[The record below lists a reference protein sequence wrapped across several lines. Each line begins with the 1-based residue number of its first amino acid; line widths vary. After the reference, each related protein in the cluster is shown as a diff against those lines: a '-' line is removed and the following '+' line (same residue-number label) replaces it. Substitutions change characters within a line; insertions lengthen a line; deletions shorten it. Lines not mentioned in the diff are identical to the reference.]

1 MTRVRSVVRRAAH
14 AFGRRK
20 DEAATTNDTGP
31 SRGSTRGTGPDR
43 TTDNPSARETGPD
56 ETSDSQVSREA
67 RPDAATTDDASA
79 REAGA
84 HRATDSRTAEKAPP
98 RKATDTQTTQ
108 EAPPD
113 SREDREDR
121 ETRARSA
128 VDSRVAAN
136 ALRERM
142 EDLGHGVR
150 SVRPLDAVR
159 REARRVVEAVRAA
172 WREPGRERDLV
183 VQSLKAAAAAV
194 IAWLVGGVWM
204 GDPLALMAP
213 WVALVLV
220 QATVYSSLVQGARQ
234 FGAICVG
241 TVLASATLAL
251 TGDTTGALALSVPV
265 LMLLSN
271 WPRFGDQGI
280 YAATTA
286 LFTLTSGM
294 AGLAGV
300 GHRVG
305 QAALGAVIGVAVNA
319 LVLPPIH
326 LRDVRE
332 NLATLA
338 RESGDVLRSIAA
350 DLHEGDWDAQTA
362 AGWLNASARL
372 EHHLEALRSARRWSQ
387 ESLRLTY
394 GPLRALHRVPHMPLP
409 PPDEDERLSRVT
421 GHVTALTRALAVAV
435 DGNRTP
441 APPEGAALRS
451 YADLLDMLGEVCNTE
466 ADRLLNGSADPRPD
480 DDREER
486 MRELHRY
493 LQERLREHAGL
504 GAEHTAVLGTLL
516 LQAEN
521 LWVEI
526 LPEHEER

>member
-1 MTRVRSVVRRAAH
+1 MTRVTSAVRRAAR

-20 DEAATTNDTGP
+20 DEAAAANDTRP
-31 SRGSTRGTGPDR
+31 TGQP
-43 TTDNPSARETGPD
+43 ARETRPD
-56 ETSDSQVSREA
+56 EATDPPTAGGTAPDEAPDDRAARQTGHGRE
-67 RPDAATTDDASA
+67 
-79 REAGA
+79 
-84 HRATDSRTAEKAPP
+84 TDSRAAQETAPGQATDNAPTRKTQP
-98 RKATDTQTTQ
+98 RKPTDSQTAQ
-108 EAPPD
+108 
-113 SREDREDR
+113 
-121 ETRARSA
+121 ETRPGTAA
-128 VDSRVAAN
+128 DSPSDRGGRVMNSRAAAD

-142 EDLGHGVR
+142 EDLGQGVR
-150 SVRPLDAVR
+150 GTRPLDAAR
-159 REARRVVEAVRAA
+159 REARRAVEAVRAA

-241 TVLASATLAL
+241 SVLASATLAL

-294 AGLAGV
+294 VSMSGV

-338 RESGDVLRSIAA
+338 RESGGVLRSVA
-350 DLHEGDWDAQTA
+350 DDLRHGDWDAQTA
-362 AGWLNASARL
+362 AGWLTASAQLDRRL
-372 EHHLEALRSARRWSQ
+372 DALRSARRWSQ

-409 PPDEDERLSRVT
+409 PPDEDERLGRVT
-421 GHVTALTRALAVAV
+421 GHVTTLTRALAVAV
-435 DGNRTP
+435 DDNRTP
-441 APPEGAALRS
+441 APPEGPALRS
-451 YADLLDMLGEVCNTE
+451 YADLLELIGHACDTE
-466 ADRLLNGSADPRPD
+466 ADRLLNGSVDPCRD
-480 DDREER
+480 DEREER
-486 MRELHRY
+486 MRELHQY

-504 GAEHTAVLGTLL
+504 GAAHTAVLGTLL

-521 LWVEI
+521 LWAEI
-526 LPEHEER
+526 LPGNEER

>member
-1 MTRVRSVVRRAAH
+1 M
-14 AFGRRK
+14 
-20 DEAATTNDTGP
+20 
-31 SRGSTRGTGPDR
+31 
-43 TTDNPSARETGPD
+43 
-56 ETSDSQVSREA
+56 
-67 RPDAATTDDASA
+67 
-79 REAGA
+79 
-84 HRATDSRTAEKAPP
+84 
-98 RKATDTQTTQ
+98 
-108 EAPPD
+108 
-113 SREDREDR
+113 
-121 ETRARSA
+121 
-128 VDSRVAAN
+128 
-136 ALRERM
+136 
-142 EDLGHGVR
+142 
-150 SVRPLDAVR
+150 
-159 REARRVVEAVRAA
+159 EAVRAA
-172 WREPGRERDLV
+172 WRGPGRERDLV

-241 TVLASATLAL
+241 SVLASATLAL
-251 TGDTTGALALSVPV
+251 TGDTTGALALSIPV

-286 LFTLTSGM
+286 LFTLTSGAVGM
-294 AGLAGV
+294 SGV
-300 GHRVG
+300 GHRIG

-338 RESGDVLRSIAA
+338 RESGDVLRRIAD
-350 DLHEGDWDAQTA
+350 DLRHGDWDAQTA
-362 AGWLNASARL
+362 AGWLNASAQLERRL
-372 EHHLEALRSARRWSQ
+372 DALRSARRWSQ

-394 GPLRALHRVPHMPLP
+394 APLRALHRVPHMPLP
-409 PPDEDERLSRVT
+409 PPDEDERLGRVT
-421 GHVTALTRALAVAV
+421 GHVTALTRALAVTV
-435 DGNRTP
+435 DDRRTP
-441 APPEGAALRS
+441 APPEGRTLRS
-451 YADLLDMLGEVCNTE
+451 YAELLELIGDVCDAE
-466 ADRLLNGSADPRPD
+466 ADRLFDGSVDSRRGD
-480 DDREER
+480 EREER

-493 LQERLREHAGL
+493 LQDRLREHAGL

-521 LWVEI
+521 LWAEVV
-526 LPEHEER
+526 PGHESQ

>member
-1 MTRVRSVVRRAAH
+1 M
-14 AFGRRK
+14 G
-20 DEAATTNDTGP
+20 
-31 SRGSTRGTGPDR
+31 
-43 TTDNPSARETGPD
+43 
-56 ETSDSQVSREA
+56 
-67 RPDAATTDDASA
+67 
-79 REAGA
+79 
-84 HRATDSRTAEKAPP
+84 
-98 RKATDTQTTQ
+98 
-108 EAPPD
+108 
-113 SREDREDR
+113 
-121 ETRARSA
+121 
-128 VDSRVAAN
+128 
-136 ALRERM
+136 
-142 EDLGHGVR
+142 DLGQGVLAT
-150 SVRPLDAVR
+150 RPLDAVR
-159 REARRVVEAVRAA
+159 REARRAVEAVRAA
-172 WREPGRERDLV
+172 WRGPGRERDLV

-241 TVLASATLAL
+241 SVLASATLAL

-286 LFTLTSGM
+286 LFTLTSGAVGM
-294 AGLAGV
+294 SGV
-300 GHRVG
+300 GHRIG

-338 RESGDVLRSIAA
+338 RESGEVLRSVSD
-350 DLHEGDWDAQTA
+350 DLRHGDWDAQTA
-362 AGWLNASARL
+362 AGWLNASAQLERRL
-372 EHHLEALRSARRWSQ
+372 DALRSARRWSQ
-387 ESLRLTY
+387 ESLRVTY

-409 PPDEDERLSRVT
+409 PPDEDERLGRVT
-421 GHVTALTRALAVAV
+421 GHVTTLTRALAVTV
-435 DGNRTP
+435 DDSRTP
-441 APPEGAALRS
+441 APPESRTLRS
-451 YADLLDMLGEVCNTE
+451 YAEMLELIGDACDAE
-466 ADRLLNGSADPRPD
+466 ADRLLDGRVDLRRSDE
-480 DDREER
+480 REAR

-493 LQERLREHAGL
+493 LQEGLREHAGL

-521 LWVEI
+521 LWAEI
-526 LPEHEER
+526 LPEHESQ

>member
-1 MTRVRSVVRRAAH
+1 
-14 AFGRRK
+14 
-20 DEAATTNDTGP
+20 
-31 SRGSTRGTGPDR
+31 
-43 TTDNPSARETGPD
+43 
-56 ETSDSQVSREA
+56 
-67 RPDAATTDDASA
+67 
-79 REAGA
+79 
-84 HRATDSRTAEKAPP
+84 
-98 RKATDTQTTQ
+98 
-108 EAPPD
+108 
-113 SREDREDR
+113 
-121 ETRARSA
+121 
-128 VDSRVAAN
+128 
-136 ALRERM
+136 M
-142 EDLGHGVR
+142 EDLGQGVR

-172 WREPGRERDLV
+172 WRGPGRERDLV

-294 AGLAGV
+294 AGLDGV

-338 RESGDVLRSIAA
+338 RESGDVLRRVAA

-372 EHHLEALRSARRWSQ
+372 EHHLDALRSARRWSQ

-451 YADLLDMLGEVCNTE
+451 YADLLDMIGEVCNAE
-466 ADRLLNGSADPRPD
+466 GDRLLNGSVDSRPD

-521 LWVEI
+521 LWAEILPEHDEI

>member
-1 MTRVRSVVRRAAH
+1 M
-14 AFGRRK
+14 
-20 DEAATTNDTGP
+20 
-31 SRGSTRGTGPDR
+31 
-43 TTDNPSARETGPD
+43 
-56 ETSDSQVSREA
+56 
-67 RPDAATTDDASA
+67 
-79 REAGA
+79 
-84 HRATDSRTAEKAPP
+84 
-98 RKATDTQTTQ
+98 
-108 EAPPD
+108 
-113 SREDREDR
+113 
-121 ETRARSA
+121 
-128 VDSRVAAN
+128 DSRVAAD

-142 EDLGHGVR
+142 GGLGQEVR
-150 SVRPLDAVR
+150 ATRPLDAVR
-159 REARRVVEAVRAA
+159 REGRRVVEAVRAA
-172 WREPGRERDLV
+172 WRGPGRERDLI

-241 TVLASATLAL
+241 SVLASATLAL

-271 WPRFGDQGI
+271 WSRFGDQGI

-294 AGLAGV
+294 VSMSGV

-319 LVLPPIH
+319 LVFPPIH

-338 RESGDVLRSIAA
+338 RESGEVLRAVAA

-372 EHHLEALRSARRWSQ
+372 EHRLDALCSARRWSQ

-394 GPLRALHRVPHMPLP
+394 GPLRTLHRVPHTPLP
-409 PPDEDERLSRVT
+409 PPDEDERLGRVT
-421 GHVTALTRALAVAV
+421 GHVTALTRALSVAV
-435 DGNRTP
+435 DDRRTP
-441 APPEGAALRS
+441 APPEGEALRS
-451 YADLLDMLGEVCNTE
+451 YADLLDLIGDACDTE
-466 ADRLLNGSADPRPD
+466 ADRLLNGGVDPRRCD
-480 DDREER
+480 EREQR

-493 LQERLREHAGL
+493 LQDRLREHAGL

-516 LQAEN
+516 LQAES
-521 LWVEI
+521 LWAEI
-526 LPEHEER
+526 LPEHGER

>member
-1 MTRVRSVVRRAAH
+1 
-14 AFGRRK
+14 
-20 DEAATTNDTGP
+20 
-31 SRGSTRGTGPDR
+31 
-43 TTDNPSARETGPD
+43 
-56 ETSDSQVSREA
+56 
-67 RPDAATTDDASA
+67 
-79 REAGA
+79 
-84 HRATDSRTAEKAPP
+84 
-98 RKATDTQTTQ
+98 
-108 EAPPD
+108 
-113 SREDREDR
+113 
-121 ETRARSA
+121 
-128 VDSRVAAN
+128 
-136 ALRERM
+136 M
-142 EDLGHGVR
+142 EGLGQGVR
-150 SVRPLDAVR
+150 SMRPLDAVR
-159 REARRVVEAVRAA
+159 REARTAGDAVRAA
-172 WREPGRERDLV
+172 WRRPGRERDLV

-241 TVLASATLAL
+241 TVLASAALAL

-294 AGLAGV
+294 AGLDGV

-305 QAALGAVIGVAVNA
+305 QAALGAVIGVVVNA
-319 LVLPPIH
+319 LVFPPIH

-338 RESGDVLRSIAA
+338 RESGDILRSVAA
-350 DLHEGDWDAQTA
+350 DLREGDWDAQTA
-362 AGWLNASARL
+362 ADWLNASGRL
-372 EHHLEALRSARRWSQ
+372 DHRLQALRSARRWSQ

-394 GPLRALHRVPHMPLP
+394 GPLRALHRVPHMPVP
-409 PPDEDERLSRVT
+409 PPTEDERLGRVT
-421 GHVTALTRALAVAV
+421 GQVATLTRALAVAV
-435 DGNRTP
+435 DDNRTP
-441 APPEGAALRS
+441 APPEGPALHS
-451 YADLLDMLGEVCNTE
+451 YADLLDLIGEACHTE
-466 ADRLLNGSADPRPD
+466 ADRLLAGGVGPCRD
-480 DDREER
+480 DEKDKS
-486 MRELHRY
+486 MRELHRQ
-493 LQERLREHAGL
+493 LQEWLRDHAGQ

-521 LWVEI
+521 LWAEI

>member
-1 MTRVRSVVRRAAH
+1 
-14 AFGRRK
+14 
-20 DEAATTNDTGP
+20 
-31 SRGSTRGTGPDR
+31 
-43 TTDNPSARETGPD
+43 
-56 ETSDSQVSREA
+56 
-67 RPDAATTDDASA
+67 
-79 REAGA
+79 
-84 HRATDSRTAEKAPP
+84 
-98 RKATDTQTTQ
+98 
-108 EAPPD
+108 
-113 SREDREDR
+113 
-121 ETRARSA
+121 
-128 VDSRVAAN
+128 
-136 ALRERM
+136 M
-142 EDLGHGVR
+142 EDLGQEVR
-150 SVRPLDAVR
+150 SARPLDAVR
-159 REARRVVEAVRAA
+159 REARRAVEAVRAA
-172 WREPGRERDLV
+172 WRGPGRERDLV

-294 AGLAGV
+294 AGLEGV

-332 NLATLA
+332 NLAALA
-338 RESGDVLRSIAA
+338 RESGDVLRSVAA
-350 DLHEGDWDAQTA
+350 DLHAGDWDAQTA

-372 EHHLEALRSARRWSQ
+372 ERRLDALRSARRWSQ

-409 PPDEDERLSRVT
+409 PPDEDERLGRVT

-441 APPEGAALRS
+441 APPEGKALRS
-451 YADLLDMLGEVCNTE
+451 YADLLDMIGEVCDAE
-466 ADRLLNGSADPRPD
+466 ADRLLNGIVDPRPD
-480 DDREER
+480 DEREER

-493 LQERLREHAGL
+493 LQDRLREHAGL

-521 LWVEI
+521 LWAEI

>member
-1 MTRVRSVVRRAAH
+1 
-14 AFGRRK
+14 
-20 DEAATTNDTGP
+20 
-31 SRGSTRGTGPDR
+31 
-43 TTDNPSARETGPD
+43 
-56 ETSDSQVSREA
+56 
-67 RPDAATTDDASA
+67 
-79 REAGA
+79 
-84 HRATDSRTAEKAPP
+84 
-98 RKATDTQTTQ
+98 
-108 EAPPD
+108 
-113 SREDREDR
+113 
-121 ETRARSA
+121 
-128 VDSRVAAN
+128 
-136 ALRERM
+136 M
-142 EDLGHGVR
+142 EDLGQGVR
-150 SVRPLDAVR
+150 SMRPLDAVR
-159 REARRVVEAVRAA
+159 REARTAVDAMRAA
-172 WREPGRERDLV
+172 WRRPGRERDLV

-234 FGAICVG
+234 FGAVCVG
-241 TVLASATLAL
+241 TVLASAALAL
-251 TGDTTGALALSVPV
+251 TGDTTGALALSIPV

-294 AGLAGV
+294 AGLDGV

-319 LVLPPIH
+319 IVLPPIH

-338 RESGDVLRSIAA
+338 RQSGDVLRSVAA
-350 DLHEGDWDAQTA
+350 DLYDGDWDAQTA

-372 EHHLEALRSARRWSQ
+372 EHHLDALRQARRWSQ

-409 PPDEDERLSRVT
+409 PPDEDERLGRVT
-421 GHVTALTRALAVAV
+421 GHVSALTRALAVAV
-435 DGNRTP
+435 DDNRTP

-451 YADLLDMLGEVCNTE
+451 YADLLDLLGGVCNAE
-466 ADRLLNGSADPRPD
+466 ADRLLNGSVDPRPD
-480 DDREER
+480 DQREER

-493 LQERLREHAGL
+493 LQDRLREHAGL

-521 LWVEI
+521 LWAEI
-526 LPEHEER
+526 LPGHEER

>member
-1 MTRVRSVVRRAAH
+1 MGDLGQGV
-14 AFGRRK
+14 
-20 DEAATTNDTGP
+20 
-31 SRGSTRGTGPDR
+31 
-43 TTDNPSARETGPD
+43 
-56 ETSDSQVSREA
+56 
-67 RPDAATTDDASA
+67 
-79 REAGA
+79 
-84 HRATDSRTAEKAPP
+84 RAT
-98 RKATDTQTTQ
+98 
-108 EAPPD
+108 
-113 SREDREDR
+113 
-121 ETRARSA
+121 
-128 VDSRVAAN
+128 
-136 ALRERM
+136 
-142 EDLGHGVR
+142 
-150 SVRPLDAVR
+150 RPLDAVR
-159 REARRVVEAVRAA
+159 REARRAVEAVRAA
-172 WREPGRERDLV
+172 WRGPGRERDLV

-241 TVLASATLAL
+241 SVLASAALAL

-286 LFTLTSGM
+286 LFTLTSGAVGM
-294 AGLAGV
+294 SGV
-300 GHRVG
+300 GHRIG

-338 RESGDVLRSIAA
+338 RESGDVLRSVSD
-350 DLHEGDWDAQTA
+350 DLRHGDWDAQTA
-362 AGWLNASARL
+362 AGWLNASAQLERRL
-372 EHHLEALRSARRWSQ
+372 DALRSARRWSQ

-409 PPDEDERLSRVT
+409 PPDVDERLGRVT

-435 DGNRTP
+435 DDSRTP
-441 APPEGAALRS
+441 APPEGRTLGS
-451 YADLLDMLGEVCNTE
+451 YAELLELLGDVCDAE
-466 ADRLLNGSADPRPD
+466 ADRLLDGSVDSRRGD
-480 DDREER
+480 EREER

-493 LQERLREHAGL
+493 LQERLREHAGM
-504 GAEHTAVLGTLL
+504 GAAHTAVLGTLL

-521 LWVEI
+521 LWAEV
-526 LPEHEER
+526 LPGHESQ